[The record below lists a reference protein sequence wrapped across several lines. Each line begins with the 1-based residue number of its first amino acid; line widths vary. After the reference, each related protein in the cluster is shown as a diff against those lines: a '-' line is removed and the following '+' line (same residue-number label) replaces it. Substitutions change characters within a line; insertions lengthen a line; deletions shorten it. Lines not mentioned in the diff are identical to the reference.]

1 MPHWIAIGT
10 NDAWRDP
17 QVMRAALADSARW
30 RPTARS
36 SISSVMLLE
45 DGRFVAECHGPTL
58 AEFEHWLSDNGWQ
71 VESCRRAERIAR
83 TGSVWDLD

>member
-1 MPHWIAIGT
+1 
-10 NDAWRDP
+10 
-17 QVMRAALADSARW
+17 
-30 RPTARS
+30 
-36 SISSVMLLE
+36 MLLE